1 MIGFVVVIGTAVI
14 NIGFVDFVKKIVV
27 DSALLIVAV
36 GFARIIVVDFV
47 INIVVVVVVVVDLA
61 SMIVA
66 ESVFVI
72 IVAADSELTFAIV
85 LNAVVIV
92 YN

>member
-36 GFARIIVVDFV
+36 GFARIIVVDFE
-47 INIVVVVVVVVDLA
+47 INIVVVVVDLA

-85 LNAVVIV
+85 LKAVVIV